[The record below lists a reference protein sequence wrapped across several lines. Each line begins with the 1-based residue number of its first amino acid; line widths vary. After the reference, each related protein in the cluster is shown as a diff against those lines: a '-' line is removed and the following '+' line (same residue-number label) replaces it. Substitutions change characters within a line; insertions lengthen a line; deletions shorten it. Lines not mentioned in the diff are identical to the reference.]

1 MVGRLIMGSSLKA
14 PHLTHENQTVTV
26 EQVTPELAREYLATT
41 TTNRRIRTAVV
52 QSLTDAIQNGDWHSM
67 IEPIHFDSA
76 GRLRNGQHRLTA
88 IADSGQTVTV
98 MVIRGATE
106 DTIDS
111 IDTGSRR
118 TAGDLLKFRYDLP
131 DGDTTA
137 LVLKYLWQMEGAYG
151 PPYPRSSGGSDGK
164 FNNHLLGEYF
174 LQHPG
179 VESAVEYINSALS
192 LRKLGSKGIMAFC
205 YYHILTNGGER
216 ANDFFR
222 CLDKEIFDGKGDP
235 ARHLVDRLRRARNTG
250 HSGNKKDRLNITEIA
265 ALTIKG
271 WNLWVAGRSTGSLRW
286 KLYGEKPEAFPFPSR
301 VQ

>member
-41 TTNRRIRTAVV
+41 ATNRRIRPAIV
-52 QSLTDAIQNGDWHSM
+52 QSLTNAIQNGDWHSM

-88 IADSGQTVTV
+88 IADSGRTVTV

-118 TAGDLLKFRYDLP
+118 TPGDLLKFRYDLA
-131 DGDTTA
+131 DADTTA
-137 LVLKYLWQMEGAYG
+137 IVLKYLWQMKGIDG
-151 PPYPRSSGGSDGK
+151 PPHPRSSGGSDAR
-164 FNNHLLGEYF
+164 FNNHVLGEYF
-174 LQHPG
+174 LEHPG
-179 VESAVEYINSALS
+179 VESAVAYINAEPS
-192 LRKLGSKGIMAFC
+192 LRKLGSKAIMAFC

-216 ANDFFR
+216 ANDYFR

-235 ARHLVDRLRRARNTG
+235 ARHLVDRLRRAKSTG
-250 HSGNKKDRLNITEIA
+250 HSGNKKDRLNVTEVA
-265 ALTIKG
+265 ALTIKA

-286 KLYGEKPEAFPFPSR
+286 KLYGEKPEKFPFPSR
-301 VQ
+301 VR